1 MSAPPGPVR
10 RAPGRP
16 ARHTPDELLELVA
29 REFLARGYDATTMA
43 DLARATGLT
52 KSSIYH
58 HVSGKAELL
67 SLAVSR
73 AVDALGA
80 VLDEPDSTTGPAV
93 DRLEHVV
100 RRSAEV
106 LVAQLPYVTLL
117 LRVRGNTDV
126 EREALDRRRAI
137 DRGLS
142 ELVQSAIDEGGVR
155 SDLDPHLVSR
165 LLFGMVNSVV
175 EWYRPDGATT
185 PGQLA
190 DALVAVALD
199 GLRR

>member
-1 MSAPPGPVR
+1 MTAVPTPAR
-10 RAPGRP
+10 RPPGRP

-73 AVDALGA
+73 AVDALEA
-80 VLDEPDSTTGPAV
+80 VLGEPRSTAGPAV

-106 LVAQLPYVTLL
+106 LVDQLPYVTLL

-126 EREALDRRRAI
+126 ERQALDRRRAL
-137 DRGLS
+137 DHRLS
-142 ELVQSAIDEGGVR
+142 ELVQRAIDEGGVR

-175 EWYRPDGATT
+175 EWYRPGGATT
-185 PGQLA
+185 PRQLA

>member
-1 MSAPPGPVR
+1 MTAVPTPGR
-10 RAPGRP
+10 RPPGRP

-58 HVSGKAELL
+58 HVSGKSELL

-73 AVDALGA
+73 AVDALVA
-80 VLDEPDSTTGPAV
+80 VLDEPASTTGPAV

-106 LVAQLPYVTLL
+106 LVDQLPYVTLL

-126 EREALDRRRAI
+126 ERQALDRRRAL
-137 DRGLS
+137 DRRLS
-142 ELVQSAIDEGGVR
+142 GLVQSAIDEGAVR
-155 SDLDPHLVSR
+155 SDLDPRLVSR
-165 LLFGMVNSVV
+165 LLFGMVNSLV

-185 PGQLA
+185 PQQLA